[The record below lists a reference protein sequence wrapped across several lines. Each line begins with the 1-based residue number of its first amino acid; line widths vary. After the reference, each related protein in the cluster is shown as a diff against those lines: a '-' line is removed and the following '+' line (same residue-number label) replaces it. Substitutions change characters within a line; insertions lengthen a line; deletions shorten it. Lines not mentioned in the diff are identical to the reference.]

1 MGDAAGH
8 ILSALMGRI
17 VPQAR
22 AVQRNAAGGA
32 FIVLF
37 MATAYVALVVAG
49 WFAVASSYGPVTAS
63 LVIAGGSLLLCLLAW
78 GITSLLNRRAERRQL
93 ELQRLRAVASPEL
106 QLAETA
112 LGVLPELVRNKPI
125 LTLACVAVAAFA
137 MTKAAKSK

>member
-32 FIVLF
+32 LIVLF
-37 MATAYVALVVAG
+37 MVTAYVALVVAA
-49 WFAVASSYGPVTAS
+49 WFAVANIYGPVNAS
-63 LVIAGGSLLLCLLAW
+63 MAIAAGSLILCLLAW
-78 GITSLLNRRAERRQL
+78 GVTSLLNRRAERRQL
-93 ELQRLRAVASPEL
+93 EIQRLRASVSPEL

-112 LGVLPELVRNKPI
+112 LGILPELVRNKPV
-125 LTLACVAVAAFA
+125 LTLACVALAAFA
-137 MTKAAKSK
+137 VTKSAKSK